1 MPFVKAKCTEC
12 DAPLVVDPSLK
23 RAKCDHCGTPYLI
36 QDAINYYHY
45 YISGWHGT
53 ADFDTSELTSEMK
66 MELGAAEAVMK
77 MQRYEDALNR
87 FELLSNRIPQEYR
100 VWWGQ
105 IRALTRELTAPIENK
120 ADILTL
126 CGLYDSMM
134 HFIPSQK
141 CDEIKQQFMSYIQTQ
156 DQMLEKR
163 IRDMR
168 QRKNDLETENAE
180 IRRKL
185 EVWKYSKYQ
194 TSEQSAKILEVV
206 ILVGLALGVFGKSL
220 VLLGTAG
227 IGCLL
232 YYTVLIPKL
241 ENDKAEWERGK
252 AATIQELSE
261 RCRDNEQELS
271 QIEETLS
278 KLM

>member
-23 RAKCDHCGTPYLI
+23 RAKCDHCGTPYLM

-45 YISGWHGT
+45 YISGWHGND
-53 ADFDTSELTSEMK
+53 DFDTSELTSEMK

-77 MQRYEDALNR
+77 LQKYEDALNR

-105 IRALTRELTAPIENK
+105 IRARTRELTAPIENK

-141 CDEIKQQFMSYIQTQ
+141 CDEIKQQFMS
-156 DQMLEKR
+156 
-163 IRDMR
+163 
-168 QRKNDLETENAE
+168 
-180 IRRKL
+180 
-185 EVWKYSKYQ
+185 
-194 TSEQSAKILEVV
+194 
-206 ILVGLALGVFGKSL
+206 
-220 VLLGTAG
+220 
-227 IGCLL
+227 
-232 YYTVLIPKL
+232 
-241 ENDKAEWERGK
+241 
-252 AATIQELSE
+252 
-261 RCRDNEQELS
+261 
-271 QIEETLS
+271 
-278 KLM
+278 